1 MIRWIG
7 LVMSGLAVAALP
19 IAAESRA
26 GDGVGDRFTASIPST
41 DPVADDGGFEMLSAG
56 NRKIALA
63 LFDAQG
69 RAIGNDVAWTL
80 DEIAAAKQSGT
91 AWSAVFKRMRAEGL
105 TDEPNLGAVISRAVR
120 RWNAR
125 APAPGPGGG
134 TGNRAP
140 MVRRGAHKT
149 LAAKDR
155 EIAEVLFE
163 SQSIGRSGTQ
173 AWSLDQIATAKQ
185 NGARWQAIVDR
196 LRTDDLIRARTLD
209 GVFRRYA
216 RLAGPRLP
224 PRKVVITN
232 GKGRHVVITTR
243 SRRPRR

>member
-1 MIRWIG
+1 MKAWIG
-7 LVMSGLAVAALP
+7 RVTLGLAIAALP
-19 IAAESRA
+19 IAAQSRA
-26 GDGVGDRFTASIPST
+26 DEALGDPFTASVPTTERI
-41 DPVADDGGFEMLSAG
+41 ADDGGFEMLSAG

-63 LFDAQG
+63 LFDGQG
-69 RAIGNDVAWTL
+69 PAIGNDVAWTL

-91 AWSAVFKRMRAEGL
+91 AWSVVFKRMRAEGL
-105 TDEPNLGAVISRAVR
+105 IDEPNLGAVISRAVR

-125 APAPGPGGG
+125 APADGAAGGS
-134 TGNRAP
+134 GNRAP
-140 MVRRGAHKT
+140 VVRRGAHKT

-155 EIAEVLFE
+155 EITEVLFE

-185 NGARWQAIVDR
+185 NGARWPKIIER

-209 GVFRRYA
+209 GVFRRHA
-216 RLAGPRLP
+216 RLTGPGKP

-232 GKGRHVVITTR
+232 GKGRQVVITTR
-243 SRRPRR
+243 SRRRRD